1 LFITSGY
8 ANISGLYGEKNQKE
22 VDALYDDKLAALNS
36 LTMRVYR
43 TPQSSVQNSNSKKK
57 EEFKFL
63 ERQIGSW
70 QQRNTNTIKGV
81 VSKELREIS
90 ESDKKAFLL
99 DRFFDQKIFNYISD
113 AELIKEAKKAGI
125 KKLPENLDD
134 IQEFIKDEQS
144 RMSIQ
149 LVEAFKPNFIFRH
162 PALKEYNLAKN
173 SYVGFNEDLISGIEK
188 EYDSSKDGVSYLFAL
203 KFVAGDDYN
212 EIVNQIGVNPIEKNL
227 VDNILKDPYASQY
240 KNAYWRRTNV
250 SSNEVS
256 SESAINNLILLKY
269 LLENE

>member
-1 LFITSGY
+1 
-8 ANISGLYGEKNQKE
+8 
-22 VDALYDDKLAALNS
+22 
-36 LTMRVYR
+36 
-43 TPQSSVQNSNSKKK
+43 
-57 EEFKFL
+57 
-63 ERQIGSW
+63 
-70 QQRNTNTIKGV
+70 
-81 VSKELREIS
+81 
-90 ESDKKAFLL
+90 
-99 DRFFDQKIFNYISD
+99 
-113 AELIKEAKKAGI
+113 
-125 KKLPENLDD
+125 
-134 IQEFIKDEQS
+134 
-144 RMSIQ
+144 
-149 LVEAFKPNFIFRH
+149 
-162 PALKEYNLAKN
+162 LKEYNLAKN